1 MSKGLDMGIWESGMG
16 KVKRL
21 PGWNGQVLGDLALG
35 HCLTNY
41 PKT

>member
-1 MSKGLDMGIWESGMG
+1 MSKGLDMGIRESGVG

-21 PGWNGQVLGDLALG
+21 PGWNGRVLGDLALG
-35 HCLTNY
+35 HCRSN